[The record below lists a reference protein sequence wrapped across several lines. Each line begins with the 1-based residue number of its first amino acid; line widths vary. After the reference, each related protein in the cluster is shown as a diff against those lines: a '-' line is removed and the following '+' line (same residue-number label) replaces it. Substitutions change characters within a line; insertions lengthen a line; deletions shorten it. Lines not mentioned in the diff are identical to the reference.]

1 MARKFNRD
9 IMNTAAPRDVAMAA
23 MTAAD
28 RMQDFKPEITIMG
41 AAVLFLTLAEALDI
55 PAQEV
60 FTATKN
66 LINGDD
72 GNRVEFAGLEDYVK
86 EEIL

>member
-1 MARKFNRD
+1 MTRRFNRD
-9 IMNTAAPRDVAMAA
+9 TMNSASPKEVALAA

-28 RMQDFKPEITIMG
+28 RLQDFKPEIVIMG

-72 GNRVEFAGLEDYVK
+72 GKRAEFAGLEAYVK
-86 EEIL
+86 EDIA